1 MEGWLLVG
9 AIALW
14 SLYKSLKQ
22 GKHEAKVKARWE
34 EKRKYVAAAEEANP
48 DAPKLWSPN
57 NRKGPFPKDVR
68 AVVLQKTDG
77 HCFYCAKDIK
87 GGYWEIDHVWP
98 KRLGGVDDL
107 INLVPSCESCNAGKD
122 WSPPLTYFV
131 WKWLCQVRFT
141 AYEIEFL
148 EAHADMSL
156 EYLTE
161 WPVWKGYCNS
171 YLPHTRAF
179 YNLVKG
185 TPSFY
190 GLSARELKKM
200 EQKGRELLRE
210 FDSPRSQD
218 RSFNSI
224 EKVKSRFSL

>member
-1 MEGWLLVG
+1 MEIWLLLG

-14 SLYKSLKQ
+14 SLFQSIRQSNHRSKV
-22 GKHEAKVKARWE
+22 EARYQ
-34 EKRKYVAAAEEANP
+34 EKKKFVAAAEEANP
-48 DAPKLWSPN
+48 GPRNLWSPN

-68 AVVLQKTDG
+68 AEVLQKTNG
-77 HCFYCAKDIK
+77 NCFYCARDLTS
-87 GGYWEIDHVWP
+87 GYWEIDHVWP

-107 INLVPSCESCNAGKD
+107 INLVPSCESCNAGKA

-141 AYEIEFL
+141 SYELEFL

-171 YLPHTRAF
+171 YPPHTRAF
-179 YNLVKG
+179 YNVVKG
-185 TPSFY
+185 TPNFY
-190 GLSARELKKM
+190 SLSSRQLKKL
-200 EQKGRELLRE
+200 EQFGKDLLRE
-210 FDSPRSQD
+210 FDSPRSEDTSWQSID
-218 RSFNSI
+218 R
-224 EKVKSRFSL
+224 VKYRFQR